1 MLGGAET
8 LCRLL
13 AENLTANG
21 SQVTVLTT
29 CAVNHFTWANQLPAG
44 ATEEGG
50 VTVRRFPVGPR
61 DENVFLHHHTE
72 IALGTDV
79 PYSTQLLWMA
89 NSVWSPEM
97 LDVIHDPTQYDWV
110 VPIPYLFG
118 TTFWATVARPE
129 RTALIPCLHDEA
141 HARQPVVLDCL
152 SAARGV
158 MANTTTEE
166 GLIKGMLAGHRD
178 RATPQRLK
186 VVGVGYDEVPPPS
199 RAEVASFTD
208 ARGIEPGYLLYAG
221 RREEGKGLPELFNLY
236 RLYRA
241 ASPNP
246 RRLALMGSGDL
257 RTPDDL
263 KPWVIDLGFV
273 PDECMRAAFAGA
285 AVLLHPSR
293 LESLG
298 MVMLEAWLAGTPAI
312 VNGHSPVLVEHCRYG
327 GGLWW
332 NSPPEFIEAVQL
344 VTEDEHIRRRLAAAG
359 REYVLSRFRWP
370 EVRRRFTEALEAWS

>member
-1 MLGGAET
+1 VLGGAET

-13 AENLTANG
+13 AENLVAHG
-21 SQVTVLTT
+21 SDVTVLTT

-44 ATEEGG
+44 ASTEGG
-50 VTVRRFPVGPR
+50 VPVRRFAVGPR
-61 DENVFLHHHTE
+61 DRDAFLRHHTE
-72 IALGTDV
+72 IALGADV
-79 PYSTQLLWMA
+79 SYSTQLLWMA

-97 LDVIHDPTQYDWV
+97 LDVIHDPAQYDWI

-118 TTFWATVARPE
+118 TTFWATVARPR

-158 MANTTTEE
+158 LANTTTEE
-166 GLIKGMLAGHRD
+166 ALITSMLSGHRD
-178 RATPQRLK
+178 CVEPERIT
-186 VVGVGYDEVPPPS
+186 VVGVGYDEAPLPPREAVQAFS
-199 RAEVASFTD
+199 D

-221 RREEGKGLPELFNLY
+221 RREEGKGLPELFDLY
-236 RLYRA
+236 RQYRA
-241 ASPNP
+241 STPSPRP
-246 RRLALMGSGDL
+246 LALMGSGDL
-257 RTPDDL
+257 RTPEDL
-263 KPWVIDLGFV
+263 RPWVIDLGFV
-273 PDECMRAAFAGA
+273 PDASMRAAFGGA

-312 VNGHSPVLVEHCRYG
+312 VNGQSAVLVEHCRHG

-332 NSPPEFIEAVQL
+332 NSTPEFIEAVRL
-344 VTEDEHIRRRLAAAG
+344 VTEDEVVRGRLALAG
-359 REYVLSRFRWP
+359 REYVLSRFRWA
-370 EVRRRFTEALEAWS
+370 EVRRRFTGALEDWS